1 VSIEGSK
8 QEREFQALHKAV
20 KKTARLASAAAPTTY
35 LDITVLSG
43 GPSGEREV
51 SLASGQAVCRAL
63 AGRKHRVSLRDISP
77 ADTSALDRP
86 ADFVFIALHGEFGED
101 GTVQRMLDQRGI
113 RYCGSDA
120 EASALAMNKVAAKR
134 RFLEA
139 EINTPAFDV
148 ADESRIQRVAS
159 RWRTPVVVKPVG
171 AGSSLDTFI
180 AQGAGELREALERV
194 VRKHGQALVEEYVKG
209 PELTVG
215 ILGDQ
220 ALPVCQIRTTREFY
234 NYEAKYIDD
243 DTEYL
248 FEVDLPDALLARVQ
262 GLSVQAMRV
271 LGCRDFGRADWMV
284 DELTHE
290 PFLLEINT
298 IPGFTSHSLL
308 PKAAARVGISF
319 DELCQRIVDLG
330 MERPG
335 TLA

>member
-1 VSIEGSK
+1 MHE
-8 QEREFQALHKAV
+8 AV
-20 KKTARLASAAAPTTY
+20 KQTPRPVAAGTPATS

-51 SLASGQAVCRAL
+51 SLASGQAVCQAL
-63 AGRKHRVSLRDISP
+63 ACRKHRVSLRDVSP
-77 ADTSALDRP
+77 HDTSALDLP

-101 GTVQRMLDQRGI
+101 GTVQQMLEQRGI

-139 EINTPAFDV
+139 GINTPRFDV
-148 ADESRIQRVAS
+148 ADESRIARVAS
-159 RWRTPVVVKPVG
+159 RWRPPAVVKPVA
-171 AGSSLDTFI
+171 AGSSLDTYI
-180 AQGAGELREALERV
+180 VHGAGELRESLERV
-194 VRKHGQALVEEYVKG
+194 VRRHGEAMVEEYVKG

-215 ILGDQ
+215 LLGDQ
-220 ALPVCQIRTTREFY
+220 ALPVCQICTKREFY

-248 FEVDLPDALLARVQ
+248 FEVDLPEALLTQIQA
-262 GLSVQAMRV
+262 LSVQAMRV
-271 LGCRDFGRADWMV
+271 LRCRDFGRVDWMV

-308 PKAAARVGISF
+308 PKAAARVGVSF

-335 TLA
+335 RLAS